1 MEDPGHL
8 LSQRRKRGRKPNKVQ
23 IQECFF
29 PDCAKKYHPDIIS
42 LKNHLITKHLKKKI
56 ENHISKYSKNNNET
70 RDSRVCPFK
79 QCGFYAYFR
88 GGAVKHYALA
98 HNGLFK
104 FLKEVSEEKG
114 LYEDFKKLV

>member
-1 MEDPGHL
+1 MGTTQLSVTAWERSSMPGEKRKEMEDPGHL
-8 LSQRRKRGRKPNKVQ
+8 LSQRRKRGRKPNQVQ

-42 LKNHLITKHLKKKI
+42 LKNHLIIKHLKKKI

-70 RDSRVCPFK
+70 RDSRECPFK

-88 GGAVKHYALA
+88 
-98 HNGLFK
+98 
-104 FLKEVSEEKG
+104 
-114 LYEDFKKLV
+114 